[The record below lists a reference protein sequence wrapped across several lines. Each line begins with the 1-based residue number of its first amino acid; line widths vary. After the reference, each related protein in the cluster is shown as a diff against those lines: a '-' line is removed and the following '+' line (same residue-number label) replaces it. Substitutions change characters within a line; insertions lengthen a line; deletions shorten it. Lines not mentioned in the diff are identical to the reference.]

1 MELGGGKVRKNPPIA
16 ISGRQPARKYK
27 TWMLEKQ
34 QNNNKTNNY
43 NHNKHERNLH
53 KSERHGDGT
62 ETEVR
67 QGKVGNKNIP
77 A

>member
-1 MELGGGKVRKNPPIA
+1 MPSLVDNLQENIN
-16 ISGRQPARKYK
+16 
-27 TWMLEKQ
+27 LEKMA
-34 QNNNKTNNY
+34 NTKNY

-53 KSERHGDGT
+53 KSKRHGDGT